1 MRMTSRRGAGGA
13 LGVRVASPRWDE
25 SNEARKALRTIGPNP
40 VHEVTARSSSQ
51 IIQFILVRLRVWLV
65 ADGPM
70 RVPFIRWRFQGG
82 RLV

>member
-1 MRMTSRRGAGGA
+1 M
-13 LGVRVASPRWDE
+13 GVRVASSRWDE
-25 SNEARKALRTIGPNP
+25 SNEARKALRAIVPNP
-40 VHEVTARSSSQ
+40 VHGVTAFSSSQ
-51 IIQFILVRLRVWLV
+51 IIQFILVWLRVWLV

>member
-1 MRMTSRRGAGGA
+1 MAADGPADRQRVPRPERHTSRF
-13 LGVRVASPRWDE
+13 RVAAGASPGIMG
-25 SNEARKALRTIGPNP
+25 SVG
-40 VHEVTARSSSQ
+40 TAAFLS
-51 IIQFILVRLRVWLV
+51 QFILAWLGVWVV

>member
-1 MRMTSRRGAGGA
+1 MA
-13 LGVRVASPRWDE
+13 
-25 SNEARKALRTIGPNP
+25 
-40 VHEVTARSSSQ
+40 ARSSANGPFRLATGAIRGIMGSVGGAAFL
-51 IIQFILVRLRVWLV
+51 IQFIPGWLRVWLV